1 MTDSDWLAERFEEFR
16 GRLSQV
22 AYRMLGSHAEAD
34 DAVQEAWIRFSRT
47 DTSDVENL
55 GGWLTTVVSRV
66 CLNTLQSRRTHP
78 LTSLDREAPSEG
90 SDAPDPEQQAVLA
103 DSIGLALLVV
113 LDNLT
118 PAERVA
124 FVLHDMFAVPFEDI
138 APIVGR
144 STPATRQ
151 LASRARR
158 RVQGHDPDAR
168 SSVNE
173 HSELVNAFLDAAHN
187 GDFTALLSILDPDA
201 VLSADQAAVKLGAP
215 GPEIRGS
222 EEVASFLRRAR
233 GARAVI
239 VDGEAGAAWLPK
251 SRLRV
256 LFRFTASEGKIVAV
270 HLIADPDTLS
280 GLDITIA

>member
-1 MTDSDWLAERFEEFR
+1 VTDSDWLAERFEEFR

-78 LTSLDREAPSEG
+78 LTTLDREAPSEG
-90 SDAPDPEQQAVLA
+90 SDTPDPEQQAVLA
-103 DSIGLALLVV
+103 DSIGMALLVV
-113 LDNLT
+113 LDKLT

-124 FVLHDMFAVPFEDI
+124 FALHDMFAVPFENI

-144 STPATRQ
+144 STAATRQ

-158 RVQGHDPDAR
+158 RVQGHDPDVHF
-168 SSVNE
+168 SVDK
-173 HSELVNAFLDAAHN
+173 HAELVNAFLDATHN
-187 GDFTALLSILDPDA
+187 GDFTALLSILDPEA
-201 VLSADQAAVKLGAP
+201 VLSADQATVKLGAP
-215 GPEIRGS
+215 ASEIRGS

-239 VDGEAGAAWLPK
+239 VDGETGAAWLPK
-251 SRLRV
+251 GQLRV
-256 LFRFTASEGKIVAV
+256 LFLFTVSEDKIVAV
-270 HLIADPDTLS
+270 DLIADPDTLS
-280 GLDITIA
+280 GLDITI